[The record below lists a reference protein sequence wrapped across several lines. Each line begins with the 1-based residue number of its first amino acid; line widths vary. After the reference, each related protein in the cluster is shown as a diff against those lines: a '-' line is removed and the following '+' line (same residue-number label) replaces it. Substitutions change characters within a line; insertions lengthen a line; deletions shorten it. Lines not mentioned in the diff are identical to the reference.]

1 MDDAV
6 YLYYRLFDGHSVLKS
21 KFPLSTQHTNVSSI
35 DVQDIFP
42 PYTVANITAMILDRE
57 GETGSKADMY
67 LDRKDAV
74 PAAAASAVDIDNG
87 PSTKMASAIRVVVR
101 PVGSSAA
108 QGTSSTTPAKGTSSE
123 SATGTP
129 AGTIARVSPS
139 QLTRL
144 FPNPGSAPVAANTP
158 HRLPGV
164 SPASTTVVRGYLQRD
179 YEIHDAFFSVGGGHN
194 HTPFHMLTEYALGA
208 SPAHIEAIWKVH
220 LTIEKPAFASPG
232 PVTAATFADHLGE
245 RPYYQA
251 YLKFFSEEVL
261 KKNDTAATLEEW
273 LFSSKAN
280 FDGKAP
286 QMLNRLLAGI
296 LHPMLYVGYGV
307 EFAIPGLV
315 AEGLAQACVHQLGNT
330 LKILPQKMFSTQP
343 SRQDH
348 AFSIASRILD
358 DDRFD
363 DLPLMS
369 LDDALAK
376 FGDAIYEYAALWT
389 VDGANA
395 KEVENKVQELCFL
408 NVMIYAVG
416 GWLDG
421 SLREAEFTI
430 MHLVTSSLRL
440 CSLVAVITSPTSK
453 SLFLRAYFARSLG
466 HWISRGRRPLNVRSF
481 FSSRATLSPS
491 VPGPV
496 PTPYAS
502 AFPLASSPL
511 AITPNPW
518 TQIIQSALV
527 HPDDHLCKVIRAL
540 AHYASIYG
548 TIAPG
553 TFKLT
558 ELKDSEV
565 IDGTLFIRA
574 AGLTMQ
580 KMGRVREGEK
590 DRYWTN
596 DGNHADDP
604 DHLL

>member
-6 YLYYRLFDGHSVLKS
+6 YLYYRLYDGHSVLASKS
-21 KFPLSTQHTNVSSI
+21 PFSTQHTNVSSI

-42 PYTVANITAMILDRE
+42 PYT
-57 GETGSKADMY
+57 GETGSKADVY
-67 LDRKDAV
+67 PQSQRCQDP
-74 PAAAASAVDIDNG
+74 PAAATTVDIDNG

-101 PVGSSAA
+101 PGAPTAA
-108 QGTSSTTPAKGTSSE
+108 QGTSSATAAKDTSTRL
-123 SATGTP
+123 AHQ
-129 AGTIARVSPS
+129 

-144 FPNPGSAPVAANTP
+144 FPNPGPPPVGVNTP
-158 HRLPGV
+158 SRLPGV
-164 SPASTTVVRGYLQRD
+164 TPNSTAVVRGYLQRD
-179 YEIHDAFFSVGGGHN
+179 YEIHDAFFSAGGGHN

-208 SPAHIEAIWKVH
+208 APAHIEAIWKVH

-232 PVTAATFADHLGE
+232 SITAATFSDHLGD
-245 RPYYQA
+245 RRYYQA

-280 FDGKAP
+280 FDGKGP
-286 QMLNRLLAGI
+286 QMLNRLLGG
-296 LHPMLYVGYGV
+296 HPAPHALCRLWNRVR
-307 EFAIPGLV
+307 A
-315 AEGLAQACVHQLGNT
+315 AVHQLGNT
-330 LKILPQKMFSTQP
+330 LKILPQKMFPMPP

-348 AFSIASRILD
+348 AFSIASRILL

-363 DLPLMS
+363 GIKPMS
-369 LDDALAK
+369 LDDVLAK
-376 FGDAIYEYAALWT
+376 FGDAIYGYAAQWT

-395 KEVENKVQELCFL
+395 KEVENKVQEL
-408 NVMIYAVG
+408 
-416 GWLDG
+416 
-421 SLREAEFTI
+421 
-430 MHLVTSSLRL
+430 MHLVTTSLRL
-440 CSLVAVITSPTSK
+440 SSLMAIITSPTSK

-481 FSSRATLSPS
+481 F
-491 VPGPV
+491 
-496 PTPYAS
+496 AS
-502 AFPLASSPL
+502 SSPL
-511 AITPNPW
+511 ALTPNPW
-518 TQIIQSALV
+518 MQLIQSALV
-527 HPDDHLCKVIRAL
+527 HPDDHLCKVIRTL
-540 AHYASIYG
+540 AHYGTVYG
-548 TIAPG
+548 AVAPG
-553 TFKLT
+553 TFKMT